1 MHQGA
6 ISLCMLDLPS
16 CIRQLSHQTL
26 LIEFWGNRIKRPY
39 FYRECDGACI
49 SYHLSYYYL
58 ILHSHSSCLYVL
70 AYQKN
75 IWWYNVQAKYLCA
88 LCMSELKEMYLNR
101 MSLIPVSLMGF
112 PLLLFISSSL
122 PPLPLSLVADSAD
135 ISLSSSPAFL
145 NAWSLRFCKIIKENT

>member
-16 CIRQLSHQTL
+16 CFRQLSHQTL
-26 LIEFWGNRIKRPY
+26 LIEFWGNRIKDHISTGNVMEHVFLIICHIIISFSIPILLVHMSWLIKTSGDTM
-39 FYRECDGACI
+39 YRQNI
-49 SYHLSYYYL
+49 
-58 ILHSHSSCLYVL
+58 YVL
-70 AYQKN
+70 CVW
-75 IWWYNVQAKYLCA
+75 I
-88 LCMSELKEMYLNR
+88 YLNW

>member
-49 SYHLSYYYL
+49 SYHMSHYYL
-58 ILHSHSSCLYVL
+58 ILHSHSSCPNVL
-70 AYQKN
+70 AYQNTSGDTMYRQN
-75 IWWYNVQAKYLCA
+75 IYVLCVWI
-88 LCMSELKEMYLNR
+88 YLNW